1 MQKYS
6 YTFLWAAKFFLYV
19 YLSSMVSSLRTT
31 ALNDRTE
38 QWTLSARHEKDNDT
52 IVVYLSVPLVLIYN
66 WGIRTIHR
74 SYNLYLIVS
83 VHLERMKKEKE
94 REEFFFHNF
103 KISLGICQKNAK
115 KLYTKLKS
123 LTLLFFCK
131 KKVLK
136 IK

>member
-1 MQKYS
+1 
-6 YTFLWAAKFFLYV
+6 
-19 YLSSMVSSLRTT
+19 MVSPLRTT

-94 REEFFFHNF
+94 REEFFF
-103 KISLGICQKNAK
+103 S
-115 KLYTKLKS
+115 
-123 LTLLFFCK
+123 
-131 KKVLK
+131 
-136 IK
+136 